1 MGVYTL
7 FTHHWR
13 NPVHTAYIQTFEVQ
27 SFQLQ
32 KYMVFDVQVLL
43 LVYKDQDKIISW
55 GISFFYI
62 L

>member
-13 NPVHTAYIQTFEVQ
+13 NPVHAAYIQTDIQ